1 MKRALRMVG
10 IVLLAI
16 AAILLVLFIYHRVRL
31 KSEAA
36 LLFPIGTPVDVD
48 GGKMNVYTEGEGSE
62 TLVFMSGGGTC
73 SPVLDFK
80 ALYSQL
86 SGDYKI
92 AVVEKFGYGF
102 SSSPDMP
109 RDIDTILDETR
120 SALEK
125 AGVEGPYILCPHSMS
140 GIEALR
146 WAQKYPEDARAI
158 IGLDMAV
165 PAAYEDMKIS
175 LPMLRLGRFGVSSG
189 IARLIPG
196 LADGDAVKHGLL
208 TEGEKDIY
216 RALFYRQ
223 TASAPMLAEA
233 AAIKESAAL
242 TASFGRPQLPM
253 LMFISDGTGGTGFET
268 EQWRSIQK
276 DYLSGIEGGEY
287 VELDCP
293 HYVHD
298 HEYMA
303 ISVKMR
309 DFISGLERQ

>member
-1 MKRALRMVG
+1 MVG
-10 IVLLAI
+10 IVVLVV
-16 AAILLVLFIYHRVRL
+16 AALLLVCFVFHRIKL

-36 LLFPIGTPVDVD
+36 LLSPIGTLVNVD
-48 GGKMNVYTEGEGSE
+48 GGQMNVYTEGDGPE
-62 TLVFMSGGGTC
+62 TVVFMSGGGTC

-80 ALYSQL
+80 SLYSQL
-86 SGDYKI
+86 SGEYKI

-102 SSSPDMP
+102 SSSTDMP

-120 SALEK
+120 QALEK

-140 GIEALR
+140 GIEALY
-146 WAQKYPEDARAI
+146 WAQKYPDEVRAI
-158 IGLDMAV
+158 VGLDMAV
-165 PAAYEDMKIS
+165 PEAYDNMKIS

-189 IARLIPG
+189 IARLIPS
-196 LADGDAVKHGLL
+196 LANGAALEHGLL

-216 RALFYRQ
+216 RALFYRN
-223 TASAPMLAEA
+223 TANAPMLAEA
-233 AAIKESAAL
+233 AAIKENAAL
-242 TASFGRPQLPM
+242 VASLEKPQLPM

-276 DYLSGIEGGEY
+276 DYLAGVDGGEY

-298 HEYMA
+298 YEYTDMG
-303 ISVKMR
+303 VKMK
-309 DFISGLERQ
+309 DFISKLEKQ